1 MSSLTINIKE
11 EHVEALRQKAAQSR
25 ISMEQLI
32 EKYIQQMLESN
43 ERDTLMEQA
52 TEYVLNKNYATPKTL
67 QTSRQQGN
75 DLYGTH
81 LPACHPGRFMD
92 HPEST
97 F

>member
-11 EHVEALRQKAAQSR
+11 EYVEALRQKAAQSR

-52 TEYVLNKNYATPKTL
+52 TEYVLNKNNELLKRLA
-67 QTSRQQGN
+67 
-75 DLYGTH
+75 
-81 LPACHPGRFMD
+81 
-92 HPEST
+92 
-97 F
+97 